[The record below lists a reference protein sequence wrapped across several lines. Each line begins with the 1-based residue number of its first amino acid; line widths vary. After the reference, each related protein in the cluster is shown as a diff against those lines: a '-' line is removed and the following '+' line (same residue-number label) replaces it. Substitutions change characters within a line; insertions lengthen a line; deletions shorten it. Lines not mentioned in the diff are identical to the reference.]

1 MQAHASFV
9 LTFCRLKFC
18 KDYDAYSKLHLSKT
32 DCVRAFQLANSVGN
46 SDGDVHEM
54 DLEEFCQCLL
64 FLAKLAGFLGEGDD
78 VPMASQCTS
87 AAAESVSKLLTFL
100 GCIVSEVGNRS
111 SRNLAR
117 LKRQGSKS
125 KMDAVAPSPNRY
137 QPLQPLV
144 QMEDNDSSI
153 AFGSGPSVD
162 AGFVKEV
169 EVFDLPQLP
178 NAAVSVWSPANESG
192 SSPKA
197 DVTERSYV
205 KRDGT
210 AYGLSGNSDSVVED
224 CSNGSSEKAAISSL
238 QRNFRAMNLLPE
250 QKWSHFASCLAQA
263 GVNTLQDLLHLGSE
277 EDVLVKF
284 LGDTCGM
291 NVIQGKKVVAFL
303 KSA

>member
-1 MQAHASFV
+1 
-9 LTFCRLKFC
+9 
-18 KDYDAYSKLHLSKT
+18 LSKT

-46 SDGDVHEM
+46 SDADVHEM

-78 VPMASQCTS
+78 VPMASHCTS

-100 GCIVSEVGNRS
+100 GCIVPEVGNRS

-117 LKRQGSKS
+117 MKRQGSKG
-125 KMDAVAPSPNRY
+125 KMDAAASSPNRTLPPF
-137 QPLQPLV
+137 PLGR
-144 QMEDNDSSI
+144 MECNDSAV

-162 AGFVKEV
+162 TGFVKEV
-169 EVFDLPQLP
+169 ELFDLPQFP
-178 NAAVSVWSPANESG
+178 SAAVSARSPANEPG
-192 SSPKA
+192 GSPKA
-197 DVTERSYV
+197 DVTEHSYV
-205 KRDGT
+205 KRDGD
-210 AYGLSGNSDSVVED
+210 AYGLSGNSDAVLGDVAAHQTLS
-224 CSNGSSEKAAISSL
+224 SNGSLEKVAISAL
-238 QRNFRAMNLLPE
+238 QSDFREMNLLPE

-277 EDVLVKF
+277 ADVLVKF

-303 KSA
+303 KTS